1 MFLKSLKVKNLRSI
15 GEVVLSFAPPEP
27 GSPDESSGGG
37 SPAVR
42 RNTLLLG
49 ENGTGK
55 TSLLRAI
62 ALITAGS
69 NVLGEILGDPN
80 DWVRNGASTCEI
92 EAILVTAE
100 SEERHLRLR
109 IERDTS
115 LSEIAAQ
122 NRESLTLLDKALAHA
137 DRNYFVVG
145 YGASRRLNTGESAW
159 YAGSGFYRNPRS
171 GNVATLFN
179 GDAPLN
185 SLTAWAVDL
194 DYRTKDGLAVVREA
208 LDDFLPGVTF
218 DSIDKDRKQL
228 LFKTPDGIIPLP
240 QLSEG
245 YQNMT
250 AWIGDL
256 LYRVS
261 NTFKDHS
268 NPLQARGLLL
278 IDEIDLHIHP
288 VWQRHLLAFI
298 EKKLPRFQIV
308 ATTHSP
314 LTAQQAGEGELFTL
328 RRGDG
333 GEVLLVPFAGA
344 PRKML
349 LHQLLMT
356 NAFGL
361 VTDES
366 VEVESKKNTYRS
378 LRDKSKRTRKE
389 NQVLKQLSAEL
400 KELPGPEY
408 SNSLVNPEQ
417 MDLLMRLTQELQ
429 EKRP

>member
-1 MFLKSLKVKNLRSI
+1 V
-15 GEVVLSFAPPEP
+15 
-27 GSPDESSGGG
+27 
-37 SPAVR
+37 
-42 RNTLLLG
+42 
-49 ENGTGK
+49 
-55 TSLLRAI
+55 
-62 ALITAGS
+62 
-69 NVLGEILGDPN
+69 
-80 DWVRNGASTCEI
+80 
-92 EAILVTAE
+92 LVTAE
-100 SEERHLRLR
+100 SEERILRLW
-109 IERDTS
+109 IERDTTLSTFAARNRRS
-115 LSEIAAQ
+115 LA
-122 NRESLTLLDKALAHA
+122 LLDKALAHA

-145 YGASRRLNTGESAW
+145 YGASRRLNTGENSW

-218 DSIDKDRKQL
+218 DSIDKDQKQL

-356 NAFGL
+356 DAFGL
-361 VTDES
+361 ATDES

-378 LRDKSKRTRKE
+378 LRDKPKRTRKE
-389 NQVLKQLSAEL
+389 NQALKQLSDEL